1 MTKFNKQLD
10 AEEREIL
17 ERFERDELRRKAD
30 AGDEIEA
37 AHRAA
42 RNTLSKSRR
51 VDPPATEPNPNISSS
66 G

>member
-1 MTKFNKQLD
+1 MNETLD

-37 AHRAA
+37 ACRAA
-42 RNTLSKSRR
+42 RETLSKSRK
-51 VDPPATEPNPNISSS
+51 VDPPMTEPNPNISAS